1 MLRTPLDDDT
11 SIHNNG
17 NAAVRPCGL
26 RNLGATCYVNSMVQ
40 CLFMNLSFRRA
51 VHEWEPKETQRVS
64 PVLLA
69 QMQALQRLFA
79 HMQLGIQSY
88 ADPQEF
94 ASTLELNNVE
104 FTKLLLTHLQY
115 IFVYSKHRAH
125 WNHID
130 SHFRGSMHYVTTCG
144 RCNARSSRSSSFFE
158 LSYLAPEVLDGDNQY
173 YCDTCQ
179 AKQNAT
185 RHIEIEEST
194 LPPTLMLHLMRFV
207 YDVKTCTKKKVQDAV
222 EIPAEICMRD
232 LLPSSKVSYRLV
244 GMLNHRG
251 TTASAGHYT
260 AHIFEPSTAAWYL
273 FDDTQVDPVRRPPA
287 SFLAA
292 SKEAYM
298 LIYSR
303 VPRTQDKPKTDA
315 ALPSPV
321 RVAEVQAAN
330 AALQQNVT
338 AYAARVGRTEGSHH
352 DDLERSWMCGEYV
365 FSCLVVDLTEAI
377 AVRKAKYEYHMET
390 PLGNAA
396 KFYWI
401 DASVLK
407 AWVLGDDIG
416 HSVAATTSKTTEYV
430 CPHNKLRP
438 DKSRQLKRVSE
449 QLYRELCSVVHAGP
463 SVVLSSENYWC
474 DECVETSASAS
485 IVSQCTHDRLKRNLA
500 LLTKDSDDQYV
511 ISRRWI
517 SCWKVC
523 VHHALGLKQPPSKV
537 LDAQDWLASTA
548 INQDLQ
554 CDHGNLQPKLK
565 KQVRSISSALWA
577 ELAAEYSVSA
587 VFPTQSTVECP
598 DCVADAST
606 QQVAHTHAKNERN
619 QLLSDY
625 PALFRLYKR
634 PLDRVDW
641 VAVNEPVVLMSS
653 AWLDEWKHYIDD
665 VAEDAPSDISSLA
678 RCDHGKYTVPS
689 WILEQMDDP
698 IRRQKWPDQL
708 QHGDDEDKKKD
719 MAMVSADE
727 WAELCLVYK
736 AASSAPLSFVMT
748 ESQGV
753 QWGVLD
759 ADDKHGFVNQPDIR
773 CQLCELKLET
783 AKIALSVDFEN
794 QPVTVVVLREE
805 EAIPSTGKQRD
816 DEDELES
823 RAAQRRRSSRSTRRT
838 NPTYR
843 VTCSAD
849 DTVSLLKHRILEQC
863 ETAPS
868 HQLLYFG
875 GTLLDN
881 ATSLKHA
888 GYVIKS
894 TDCLFICV
902 TLVRRIQAHDVVYL
916 KALTDE
922 TPSEVLDLVTHDGE
936 DDSQVGF
943 RHSAMSRRGG
953 TATSSWVCDA
963 CTFVN
968 ESPLHR
974 LAVCEICHS
983 GV

>member
-94 ASTLELNNVE
+94 ASTLELNNV
-104 FTKLLLTHLQY
+104 
-115 IFVYSKHRAH
+115 
-125 WNHID
+125 
-130 SHFRGSMHYVTTCG
+130 
-144 RCNARSSRSSSFFE
+144 
-158 LSYLAPEVLDGDNQY
+158 SYLAPEVLDGDNQY

-303 VPRTQDKPKTDA
+303 VPRAQDKPKTDA
-315 ALPSPV
+315 AMPSPV

-338 AYAARVGRTEGSHH
+338 AYAAR
-352 DDLERSWMCGEYV
+352 
-365 FSCLVVDLTEAI
+365 VVDLTEAI

-416 HSVAATTSKTTEYV
+416 HSVAATTSETTEYV

-438 DKSRQLKRVSE
+438 EKSHQLKRVSE

-463 SVVLSSENYWC
+463 SVVLSSENYC
-474 DECVETSASAS
+474 AS

-500 LLTKDSDDQYV
+500 LLAKDSDDQFV
-511 ISRRWI
+511 ISRKWI

-537 LDAQDWLASTA
+537 LEAQDWLASTA
-548 INQDLQ
+548 INEDLQ

-565 KQVRSISSALWA
+565 KQVRSISAALWA

-641 VAVNEPVVLMSS
+641 VDANEPVVLMSS
-653 AWLDEWKHYIDD
+653 AWLHEWKQYIDD

-678 RCDHGKYTVPS
+678 RCDHGKYAVPS
-689 WILEQMDDP
+689 WILEQMGDP
-698 IRRQKWPDQL
+698 IRRLQWPDQL
-708 QHGDDEDKKKD
+708 QHGDDEVKKMD

-727 WAELCLVYK
+727 WADLCLVYK

-748 ESQGV
+748 ESQGGG
-753 QWGVLD
+753 QWGVL
-759 ADDKHGFVNQPDIR
+759 DDKHGFVNQPDIR

-783 AKIALSVDFEN
+783 AKVALSVDFQN

-805 EAIPSTGKQRD
+805 E
-816 DEDELES
+816 
-823 RAAQRRRSSRSTRRT
+823 
-838 NPTYR
+838 
-843 VTCSAD
+843 
-849 DTVSLLKHRILEQC
+849 HRILEQC

-888 GYVIKS
+888 G
-894 TDCLFICV
+894 
-902 TLVRRIQAHDVVYL
+902 IQAHDVVYL

-943 RHSAMSRRGG
+943 RHSAMSRRGD

>member
-1 MLRTPLDDDT
+1 MLRTHLDDDT

-17 NAAVRPCGL
+17 NAASRPCGL

-173 YCDTCQ
+173 YCETCQ

-273 FDDTQVDPVRRPPA
+273 FDDTQVDPIRRPPA

-303 VPRTQDKPKTDA
+303 VPRAQDKPKPDA
-315 ALPSPV
+315 AMPSPV

-338 AYAARVGRTEGSHH
+338 AYAAR
-352 DDLERSWMCGEYV
+352 
-365 FSCLVVDLTEAI
+365 VVDLTEAI

-416 HSVAATTSKTTEYV
+416 HSVAATTSETTEYV

-500 LLTKDSDDQYV
+500 LLAKDSDDQFV
-511 ISRRWI
+511 ISRKWI

-537 LDAQDWLASTA
+537 LEAQDWLASTA
-548 INQDLQ
+548 INEDLQ

-565 KQVRSISSALWA
+565 KQVRSISAALWA

-641 VAVNEPVVLMSS
+641 VAANEPVVLMSS
-653 AWLDEWKHYIDD
+653 AWLHEWKQYIDD

-678 RCDHGKYTVPS
+678 RCDHGKYAVPS
-689 WILEQMDDP
+689 WILEQMVDP
-698 IRRQKWPDQL
+698 IRRLKWPDQL
-708 QHGDDEDKKKD
+708 QHGDDEVKKMD

-727 WAELCLVYK
+727 WADLCLVYK

-748 ESQGV
+748 ESQGGG
-753 QWGVLD
+753 QWGVL
-759 ADDKHGFVNQPDIR
+759 DDKHGFVNQPDIR

-783 AKIALSVDFEN
+783 AKVALSVDFQN

-805 EAIPSTGKQRD
+805 E
-816 DEDELES
+816 
-823 RAAQRRRSSRSTRRT
+823 
-838 NPTYR
+838 
-843 VTCSAD
+843 
-849 DTVSLLKHRILEQC
+849 HRILEQC

-888 GYVIKS
+888 G
-894 TDCLFICV
+894 
-902 TLVRRIQAHDVVYL
+902 IQAHDVVYL

-943 RHSAMSRRGG
+943 RHSAMSRRGD